1 MKTQVAV
8 SVLLLAAAVAAQD
21 SGPSSKTGSVPV
33 RLCPSC
39 RTQNSAAKPEQAP
52 QPATA
57 QAQTEAP
64 EMALVAELPQ
74 PEKYAVAFLPVK
86 PGDESFAFLVAL
98 TEGWV
103 LSRWRS

>member
-1 MKTQVAV
+1 MKAQVAV
-8 SVLLLAAAVAAQD
+8 LVLLLAATAAAQD
-21 SGPSSKTGSVPV
+21 SGSSSKPGSVPL

-39 RTQNSAAKPEQAP
+39 GTQNSAAKAEQAP
-52 QPATA
+52 QPAGA
-57 QAQTEAP
+57 QVQTEP
-64 EMALVAELPQ
+64 PQMALVAELAH
-74 PEKYAVAFLPVK
+74 PENYAVAFLPVK